1 MGQFLVYQQQNLL
14 FFLTKSGKKTKIKLN
29 SWYRYLQ
36 KQKAALLPLRK
47 NESGEVI
54 IGVCSKHVT

>member
-14 FFLTKSGKKTKIKLN
+14 LFLTKSGKKTKIKLN
-29 SWYRYLQ
+29 SWYLQ

-47 NESGEVI
+47 NESGGVI
-54 IGVCSKHVT
+54 IGVCAKHVT

>member
-14 FFLTKSGKKTKIKLN
+14 FFLTKSGKETKIKLN
-29 SWYRYLQ
+29 SWYLQ

>member
-29 SWYRYLQ
+29 SWYLQ
-36 KQKAALLPLRK
+36 KRKAALLPLRK

>member
-29 SWYRYLQ
+29 SWY
-36 KQKAALLPLRK
+36 LLKTKSSFATFKK
-47 NESGEVI
+47 NESEEVI